1 MNAESEKPGALE
13 AWFLA
18 ARPKTLSAAAV
29 PVVVGGSLARAD
41 GFFEP
46 AAVALCFGFA
56 FLMQICANL
65 INDLIDFK
73 KGSDGEGRIG
83 PRLSLIHISEPTRP

>member
-1 MNAESEKPGALE
+1 MNRESEKPGALK

-29 PVVVGGSLARAD
+29 PVIVGGSLARAD

-73 KGSDGEGRIG
+73 KVYTMHFGFGRSPFSAAPINV
-83 PRLSLIHISEPTRP
+83 L